1 MSMNFGLDANNVRRS
16 TFGNANV
23 SPNLS
28 TSAGPIRVVQ
38 GRPVGVG
45 VGFGNSM
52 FQRIN
57 VNTTGGG
64 GCGCG
69 K

>member
-1 MSMNFGLDANNVRRS
+1 MSMNFGLDANTVRRS
-16 TFGNANV
+16 TFRNTNV
-23 SPNLS
+23 SPIQAVPV
-28 TSAGPIRVVQ
+28 TAPGRVVQ

-45 VGFGNSM
+45 FGTSM